1 MKSAPATRFSS
12 GTCTVVC
19 AWKPVAPFIKPS
31 SCVRIVGLGV
41 PVVVVDAT
49 RLTLPMLVP
58 ARRKFAN
65 DATVDEPHGS
75 STAMTS

>member
-1 MKSAPATRFSS
+1 MVT
-12 GTCTVVC
+12 
-19 AWKPVAPFIKPS
+19 KPVAPFIRPS
-31 SCVRIVGLGV
+31 SCARTVGFGV
-41 PVVVVDAT
+41 PVVVLDTT

-65 DATVDEPHGS
+65 DATVDQPHGS